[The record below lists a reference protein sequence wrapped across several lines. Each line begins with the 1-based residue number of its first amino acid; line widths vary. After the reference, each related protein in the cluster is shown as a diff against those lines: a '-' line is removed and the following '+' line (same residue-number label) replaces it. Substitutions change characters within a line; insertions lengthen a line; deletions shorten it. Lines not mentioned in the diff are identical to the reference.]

1 MLDWVINQWCSLY
14 TEPFTR
20 WPPTTGIETRRA
32 ITVTTCAKL
41 VVVVV
46 LLLLLVFLFCA
57 PLGGNAKNAMTAHT
71 QYYSAENR
79 DKDSECYL

>member
-41 VVVVV
+41 VVVVAAVFV
-46 LLLLLVFLFCA
+46 LC
-57 PLGGNAKNAMTAHT
+57 PTG
-71 QYYSAENR
+71 R
-79 DKDSECYL
+79 

>member
-14 TEPFTR
+14 TGPFTR

-41 VVVVV
+41 VVVVA
-46 LLLLLVFLFCA
+46 LLLFLFCA

-79 DKDSECYL
+79 DKDCECYL